1 VPEYA
6 PLLQS
11 RAIQLLGT
19 LESSDISLVILL
31 STGTWLITIECDYLF
46 NFLRLRGLRKVS
58 LIYTM
63 GSLTELV
70 LTQANIDNGEV
81 EGLTPNDAERLKNDE
96 IEIIFVKSYRHNI
109 IGDFEVLKTIP
120 FKNGNTYYFFREVG
134 SK

>member
-1 VPEYA
+1 
-6 PLLQS
+6 
-11 RAIQLLGT
+11 
-19 LESSDISLVILL
+19 
-31 STGTWLITIECDYLF
+31 
-46 NFLRLRGLRKVS
+46 
-58 LIYTM
+58 M

-96 IEIIFVKSYRHNI
+96 IEIVFVKSYRHNI
-109 IGDFEVLKTIP
+109 IGNFEVLKTIP